1 MIRKILKI
9 SGYFL
14 MLLLVFELVIY
25 FMTPVYD
32 FPFPQPFSGDR
43 FYNPYQ
49 GMDSTHWRKANF
61 HFHTRAW
68 GGLTS
73 GRHNT
78 HEAFYRT
85 YKALGYDAPQIS
97 NYQSIDNFFSDS
109 SFYIPVYEHGF
120 GVRKKHQMLLG
131 AHKVLWLDYSLI
143 QNLNHKQ
150 YILNLLRPESE
161 IVAIAHPDWEGGYS
175 LNDMKRLTNYDLV
188 EALDANWRS
197 IPQWDAALSAGRP
210 VWLLADDDAHDIADP
225 YEIQRMCTYINSPS
239 VSGDKLIKSLKS
251 GMAFGAEIFMSVH
264 ESFDQKAKLARYIP
278 TVNSVIMKSDTLY
291 VSVSEKPL
299 KISFIGQNGEIRKIV
314 RLADRA
320 WYKFDPGDTYIR
332 TEVVFIKNYKYP
344 VVGPG
349 TIFYLNPV
357 FRYNGEKPSN
367 PLLAEINWPRT
378 WILRILGFGSL
389 IGLIVAGFFIRRCR
403 KRCRIQ
409 DAGCRIQD

>member
-1 MIRKILKI
+1 MLRKILKI
-9 SGYFL
+9 SGSFILLILLFELAIYFL
-14 MLLLVFELVIY
+14 A
-25 FMTPVYD
+25 PVYD
-32 FPFPQPFSGDR
+32 FPLPRPFSGDR

-49 GMDSTHWRKANF
+49 GMDSTCWKKANF

-68 GGLTS
+68 GGITS
-73 GRHNT
+73 GRHNS

-97 NYQSIDNFFSDS
+97 NYQSIDNFFRDS

-120 GVRKKHQMLLG
+120 GIRKKHQMLLG
-131 AHKVLWLDYSLI
+131 ARKVLWLDYSLI

-150 YILNLLRPESE
+150 DILNRLRSDNE

-175 LNDMKRLTNYDLV
+175 KRDMSRLTNYDLV

-210 VWLLADDDAHDIADP
+210 VFLLADDDAHDIGDP
-225 YEIQRMCTYINSPS
+225 YEIQRICTYINTS
-239 VSGDKLIKSLKS
+239 VACGDDLLRSLKA
-251 GMAFGAEIFMSVH
+251 GMAFGAEIFMSYD
-264 ESFDQKAKLARYIP
+264 ETFGQKAKFARQIP
-278 TVNSVIMKSDTLY
+278 VLNSVIMRSDTLF

-299 KISFIGQNGEIRKIV
+299 KITFIGQSGEIKKTV
-314 RLADRA
+314 RLTAKA
-320 WYKFDPGDTYIR
+320 WYKFKPEDSYIR
-332 TEVVFIKNYKYP
+332 TEIVFIKYYKYP
-344 VVGPG
+344 AVGPG

-357 FRYNGEKPSN
+357 FRFNGEKPSN

-389 IGLIVAGFFIRRCR
+389 ILLGLALYHVRKGWIR
-403 KRCRIQ
+403 KP
-409 DAGCRIQD
+409 